1 MSTSQSSRDLLLRIA
16 HCPNI
21 DTCVN
26 GKTDHPCNTIVKDQA
41 NSGVS
46 RQIPEPWNGDLQQA
60 PILFLSSNPSISS
73 SEVYP
78 TREWSQD
85 RIANFFNHRFGGD
98 TETWIDERHRTL
110 HHPQGASDDRAR
122 DSTTYSRGE
131 PVQFLSSVHARAKE
145 LMPGTEPIAG
155 LHYALSEVV
164 HCKSRSEKGVKEAVG
179 ECAHTWL
186 EQVLTVSGA
195 NLIVLVGALARNAL
209 RVSFPALPRLKTGA
223 VIGPVALAGRE
234 RMIVCIPHPNA
245 RAAHRLKDTIAPD
258 LDRVQTFLR
267 PVISTMRPVSKGD
280 PGERP

>member
-26 GKTDHPCNTIVKDQA
+26 GATDHPCKMIVDEQTP
-41 NSGVS
+41 NGFP
-46 RQIPEPWNGDLQQA
+46 RQIPEPWNGDLEHA
-60 PILFLSSNPSISS
+60 PILFLSSNPSISPT
-73 SEVYP
+73 EVYP

-110 HHPQGASDDRAR
+110 HHPQGASDDRAG
-122 DSTTYSRGE
+122 DSATYSRGE

-186 EQVLTVSGA
+186 TPVLTASGA
-195 NLIVLVGALARNAL
+195 SLIVLVGALARNAL
-209 RVSFPALPRLKTGA
+209 RASFPALPRLKT
-223 VIGPVALAGRE
+223 E
-234 RMIVCIPHPNA
+234 RSSA
-245 RAAHRLKDTIAPD
+245 QSL
-258 LDRVQTFLR
+258 
-267 PVISTMRPVSKGD
+267 
-280 PGERP
+280 